1 MQVACLL
8 CEMLLRYDVVG
19 LARGGRYPLP
29 LTQTELADTC
39 GLTAVHVNR
48 VVQELRADGLIEW
61 RRGEVVVRDYDRL
74 AARGGF
80 DPQYLGLNHE
90 RR

>member
-1 MQVACLL
+1 MTH
-8 CEMLLRYDVVG
+8 RND
-19 LARGGRYPLP
+19 PLNGC
-29 LTQTELADTC
+29 QLADAL

-80 DPQYLGLNHE
+80 DPQYLGLNHQP
-90 RR
+90 R